1 MPRLV
6 DLSAGT
12 ASTFGAPGFGCS
24 LEGEQLEPF
33 ASLHALR
40 DMLWAVYEQD
50 GAWRLHVSS
59 GFEVRLNGRVT
70 GGGALQTGDVLDGGQ
85 QLLRFVDA
93 EWPGDRLARL
103 DAQTLASAEDDSLAL
118 VYRDWALEHGA
129 PIAEALRR
137 PVPRAEQARHLF
149 ALARQV
155 ASGVIDAHFAGPF
168 VRRVVVR
175 DPDLELTGF
184 VDALSRCARGTPH
197 LHVVRTVGLS
207 NDDGAQLALLL
218 ARAPALAGLT
228 HLEAGHRG
236 AWTLADFRDVE
247 VLETAPRRVPTLSS
261 PREGPAR
268 PVMLELV
275 EWDGW
280 TPVEPLTRQRW
291 LVLEADTSLVPL
303 DDGGALSAFDASAP
317 VSLLRRDDWVL
328 QVLPSV
334 PKNLQPSWSGEPLFG
349 KRGVGLDEVFELIP
363 GLRCRLRPAR

>member
-1 MPRLV
+1 VPRLV
-6 DLSAGT
+6 DLSSDTGV
-12 ASTFGAPGFGCS
+12 SFGAPGFGFT
-24 LEGEQLEPF
+24 LERGQLEPF
-33 ASLHALR
+33 ESLHSLR

-85 QLLRFVDA
+85 PLFRFVDA
-93 EWPGDRLARL
+93 DWPGARL
-103 DAQTLASAEDDSLAL
+103 HRLDEQTLASSDDDSLAL
-118 VYRDWALEHGA
+118 VYRDWALEHGS
-129 PIAEALRR
+129 PIAEVLRR

-149 ALARQV
+149 ALAREV
-155 ASGVIDAHFAGPF
+155 SAGVVDAHFAGPF

-175 DPDLELTGF
+175 DPELQLPGF
-184 VDALSRCARGTPH
+184 VDALSRCAAKSPH
-197 LHVVRTVGLS
+197 LHTVRAVGLW

-218 ARAPALAGLT
+218 ARANALAGLT

-236 AWTLADFRDVE
+236 AWALADFRDADTLHDE
-247 VLETAPRRVPTLSS
+247 PRRLATVTS

-268 PVMLELV
+268 PVMLEV
-275 EWDGW
+275 VDWDGW
-280 TPVEPLTRQRW
+280 TSVEPLTRQRW
-291 LVLEADTSLVPL
+291 LVLEADTSLIAT
-303 DDGGALSAFDASAP
+303 DDGAALSAFDASAP

-334 PKNLQPSWSGEPLFG
+334 PPTLQPSWNGEPLHG
-349 KRGVGLDEVFELIP
+349 KRGVGLEEPFELIP

>member
-1 MPRLV
+1 MPRLFH
-6 DLSAGT
+6 LSTGA
-12 ASTFGAPGFGCS
+12 AVTFGAPGFGCT
-24 LEGEQLEPF
+24 LEGEALEPF
-33 ASLHALR
+33 ASLHSLK

-70 GGGALQTGDVLDGGQ
+70 GGGSLQTGDVLDGGQ
-85 QLLRFVDA
+85 ALFRFVDA
-93 EWPGDRLARL
+93 DWPGERLARL
-103 DAQTLASAEDDSLAL
+103 DAQTLATADDDSLAL

-149 ALARQV
+149 ALAREV
-155 ASGVIDAHFAGPF
+155 AAGVVDAHFAGPF
-168 VRRVVVR
+168 VRRVLAR

-184 VDALSRCARGTPH
+184 VDALSRCAPATPH
-197 LHVVRTVGLS
+197 LHTVRTLGLS

-218 ARAPALAGLT
+218 ARAPALVGLT

-236 AWTLADFRDVE
+236 AWALDDFRAADA
-247 VLETAPRRVPTLSS
+247 LGAQPRRVTTVAS

-268 PVMLELV
+268 PVMLEV
-275 EWDGW
+275 VVWDGW
-280 TPVEPLTRQRW
+280 TPVEPLTRQRG

-303 DDGGALSAFDASAP
+303 DDGGALSAFDATAA

-328 QVLPSV
+328 QVQPSV
-334 PKNLQPSWSGEPLFG
+334 PKALQPSWNGEPLFG
-349 KRGVGLDEVFELIP
+349 KRGVGLEEVFELIP
-363 GLRCRLRPAR
+363 GLQCRLRPAR

>member
-1 MPRLV
+1 MPRLL

-12 ASTFGAPGFGCS
+12 AVTFGAPGFGFT
-24 LEGEQLEPF
+24 LERGQLEPF
-33 ASLHALR
+33 ESLHSLK

-70 GGGALQTGDVLDGGQ
+70 GGGPLQTGDVLDGGQ
-85 QLLRFVDA
+85 QLVRFIDA
-93 EWPGDRLARL
+93 DWPGARLARL
-103 DAQTLASAEDDSLAL
+103 DEQTLASSGDDSLAL
-118 VYRDWALEHGA
+118 VYRDWALEHGS

-155 ASGVIDAHFAGPF
+155 SAGVVDANFAGPF
-168 VRRVVVR
+168 VHRVVVR
-175 DPDLELTGF
+175 APDLELIGF
-184 VDALSRCARGTPH
+184 VDALSQCASDNPH
-197 LHVVRTVGLS
+197 LHTVRTVGLS

-218 ARAPALAGLT
+218 ARVPALAGLAQ
-228 HLEAGHRG
+228 LEAGHRG
-236 AWTLADFRDVE
+236 AWALADFRDADS
-247 VLETAPRRVPTLSS
+247 LEPGQRRVVTIAG

-268 PVMLELV
+268 PVMLEVV

-280 TPVEPLTRQRW
+280 TSVEPLTRQRW
-291 LVLEADTSLVPL
+291 LVLEDDVSLVPT
-303 DDGGALSAFDASAP
+303 DDGGALSRFQPGAP
-317 VSLLRRDDWVL
+317 VSLLRRADWVL

-334 PKNLQPSWSGEPLFG
+334 PPALQPSWNGEPLHG